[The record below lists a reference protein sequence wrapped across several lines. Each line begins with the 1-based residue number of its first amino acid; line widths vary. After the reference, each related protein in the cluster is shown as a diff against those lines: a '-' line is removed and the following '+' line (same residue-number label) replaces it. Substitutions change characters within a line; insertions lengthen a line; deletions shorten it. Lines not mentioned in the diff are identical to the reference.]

1 MDEIKIE
8 YSGKK
13 DENDENASEGKV
25 LINGGEYTTTEAV
38 IIKNGKKVEWKDLPA
53 GAVITELIKD
63 SLYAY
68 ETKTID
74 GTITNYKDLNNIYV
88 DGDKY
93 IVSSDCI
100 YTIDGDETV
109 YDYMDDM
116 DKKKME
122 KLISRKTIIHLNVA
136 EEIEKIEFGK
146 YLDENTDKKY
156 EDNEYQ
162 FMYITSFGVTPNENQ
177 VTIRGTNLN
186 GEKVSYKISS
196 SIGCSI
202 GDLVALSNISNKT
215 AQKCEVVEKSNKFGD
230 ISVLYDTDNKFYN
243 NAFGE
248 YTLTDDTIIIRVT
261 KKYADNS
268 LDKVEECSVYPIDS
282 IQELGKLDKNK
293 VHIFYNEDMNVDI
306 LVVETSVNKITYQVA
321 RIAEILVDKEG
332 SKEYNKDNKI
342 NLQIVS
348 ARMYVIDTVAT
359 RYNIVS
365 GDAQVGELV
374 TFEVKDNDLIT
385 IKERFRTAFIGYKND
400 ICVEKAINGK
410 TAEVKGTSE
419 ILDLNESTYKYN
431 GRIYDLLNYKFIF
444 AKVSKMGKDAE
455 WQFTYAEFVDKKNLT
470 LKSGD
475 RIAFDELS
483 GIAVVY
489 RGYSE

>member
-1 MDEIKIE
+1 M
-8 YSGKK
+8 
-13 DENDENASEGKV
+13 
-25 LINGGEYTTTEAV
+25 
-38 IIKNGKKVEWKDLPA
+38 
-53 GAVITELIKD
+53 
-63 SLYAY
+63 
-68 ETKTID
+68 
-74 GTITNYKDLNNIYV
+74 
-88 DGDKY
+88 
-93 IVSSDCI
+93 
-100 YTIDGDETV
+100 
-109 YDYMDDM
+109 
-116 DKKKME
+116 
-122 KLISRKTIIHLNVA
+122 
-136 EEIEKIEFGK
+136 
-146 YLDENTDKKY
+146 
-156 EDNEYQ
+156 
-162 FMYITSFGVTPNENQ
+162 
-177 VTIRGTNLN
+177 
-186 GEKVSYKISS
+186 
-196 SIGCSI
+196 
-202 GDLVALSNISNKT
+202 ALSNISNKT

-248 YTLTDDTIIIRVT
+248 YTLTNDTIIIRVT

-306 LVVETSVNKITYQVA
+306 LVVETFVNKITYQVA